1 MLTRQQMERLDALA
15 AETGRSFPRTTA
27 FAAFVAV
34 LAVLLNRVGGARRL
48 CIGIPVH
55 NRRTRAGRDTLGL
68 LMQVV
73 PLTVRVDED
82 DTFLSLLERVELDA
96 LESWR
101 YAQHTIPT
109 SARQPLYDAV
119 LNFHSPLDAA
129 LGGAPIQAV
138 LLHSGHQLESLS
150 IHVHDMPQAGV
161 LTLDF
166 DLHADVFLPERR
178 ELVVDQF
185 LRVLDAV
192 LEDPRQAV
200 ADIHLLSAD
209 EERRLLVGLNSERL
223 PLPEHLTYPAL
234 FEAQAERTPSAVA
247 AAHEGETSPTRRSTP
262 GGTSW
267 RESCGSAASAPRRA
281 SACSW
286 SPRSTRPWPCWASSR
301 PAVGMCPSTR
311 AIRAIG
317 LPSCCA
323 TRACASSSP

>member
-15 AETGRSFPRTTA
+15 AGTGRSFPRTTA

-55 NRRTRAGRDTLGL
+55 DRRTRAGRDTLGL

-166 DLHADVFLPERR
+166 DLHADVF
-178 ELVVDQF
+178 
-185 LRVLDAV
+185 
-192 LEDPRQAV
+192 
-200 ADIHLLSAD
+200 
-209 EERRLLVGLNSERL
+209 
-223 PLPEHLTYPAL
+223 
-234 FEAQAERTPSAVA
+234 
-247 AAHEGETSPTRRSTP
+247 RRS
-262 GGTSW
+262 GGSWSSTS
-267 RESCGSAASAPRRA
+267 S
-281 SACSW
+281 SACWTPCS
-286 SPRSTRPWPCWASSR
+286 RIRDRPWPTSASSR
-301 PAVGMCPSTR
+301 PTR
-311 AIRAIG
+311 
-317 LPSCCA
+317 SV
-323 TRACASSSP
+323 ASWSA